1 MQDKPDT
8 KKDDAAKKEGSDKKD
23 DAKKEEGK
31 KEEGKKEEG
40 KKEEGKKEEGK
51 KEEGKKEG
59 ADAKKDDA
67 KKDDAKKDDAKKDDA
82 KKDDAKK
89 EDGEDGEKDPPEK
102 PPKIVNAEMATVS
115 NPRVEKTKDG
125 VAVVADVTQT
135 NMRISA
141 PDDPKYEMIHH
152 MADALRKHVPQSV
165 ISKNYGPSQIVA
177 KDAATVRAEETKR
190 LIEEKK
196 E

>member
-1 MQDKPDT
+1 MQDKADA
-8 KKDDAAKKEGSDKKD
+8 KKDDAAKKEGGD
-23 DAKKEEGK
+23 KKEEGK

-51 KEEGKKEG
+51 KDGGDEKKG
-59 ADAKKDDA
+59 DAKKDDA

-89 EDGEDGEKDPPEK
+89 EDGDDGEKDPPEK
-102 PPKIVNAEMATVS
+102 PPKVVNAEMATVS

-152 MADALRKHVPQSV
+152 MADALSKHVPQSV

>member
-1 MQDKPDT
+1 MSSQALQDKADA
-8 KKDDAAKKEGSDKKD
+8 KKDDAAKKEGGDKKD

-31 KEEGKKEEG
+31 KEEGKKDEG
-40 KKEEGKKEEGK
+40 KKEEGGDDKKG
-51 KEEGKKEG
+51 
-59 ADAKKDDA
+59 DAKKDDA

-89 EDGEDGEKDPPEK
+89 EDGDDGEKDPPEK
-102 PPKIVNAEMATVS
+102 PPKVVNAEMATVS

>member
-1 MQDKPDT
+1 MQDKADA
-8 KKDDAAKKEGSDKKD
+8 KKDDAAKKEGGD
-23 DAKKEEGK
+23 KKEEGK

-51 KEEGKKEG
+51 KDGGDEKKG
-59 ADAKKDDA
+59 DAKKDDA

-89 EDGEDGEKDPPEK
+89 EDGDDGEKDPPEK
-102 PPKIVNAEMATVS
+102 PPKVVNAEMATVS

>member
-1 MQDKPDT
+1 MSSQALQDKADA
-8 KKDDAAKKEGSDKKD
+8 KKDDAAKKEGGD
-23 DAKKEEGK
+23 KKEEGK

-51 KEEGKKEG
+51 KDGGDEKKG
-59 ADAKKDDA
+59 DAKKDEA

-89 EDGEDGEKDPPEK
+89 EDGDDGEKDPPEK
-102 PPKIVNAEMATVS
+102 PPKVVNAEMATVS